1 MDLKFTKK
9 RISEHITYDW
19 TKYIALIV
27 ACVFAVSLFFNIFAR
42 RLTDREE
49 LKIVFFGNTINK
61 LEDEYLDYM
70 SKNSLHY
77 DTGYVGTVIERYA
90 TEDDF
95 YTKQAASA
103 KIEAELVGA
112 GMGADILVLPI
123 VKGLLDENGTW
134 IDNDGN
140 IVGGSYF
147 DKDGEF
153 KDFAPYSFN
162 YRVGRNYFIPIDE
175 VLESEIAK
183 GNPEAVK
190 LQEKLEK
197 NNYYYNCQRIAANDE
212 TPNRHFD
219 TPISINNKPLILEY
233 GQSIDK
239 TKISTIQRENFGID
253 LNKLNVS
260 RTTKLINDGIL
271 STSQFKECNYVLGIR
286 RDSKSHAD
294 AICFINW
301 FVDAYSK

>member
-27 ACVFAVSLFFNIFAR
+27 ACFFAVSLFFNIFAR

-49 LKIVFFGNTINK
+49 LKIVFFGNTIHE
-61 LEDEYLDYM
+61 LEDTYLDYM
-70 SKNSLHY
+70 SENSSLY
-77 DTGYVGTVIERYA
+77 DTEYVDTIVEYYA

-95 YTKQAASA
+95 YTQKAAVT
-103 KIEAELVGA
+103 KIEAELVGS
-112 GMGADILVLPI
+112 GMGADIVVLPI

-147 DKDGEF
+147 DKNGEF

-190 LQEKLEK
+190 LQEKLAK

-212 TPNRHFD
+212 TPNKPFD
-219 TPISINNKPLILEY
+219 TPIGINNKPLIVEY
-233 GQSIDK
+233 GQTIDK
-239 TKISTIQRENFGID
+239 TKISTIQRGNFGID
-253 LNKLNVS
+253 LNTLNLS
-260 RTTKLINDGIL
+260 KTTKLINDGIL
-271 STSQFKECNYVLGIR
+271 SATQFQECNYVLGIR
-286 RDSKSHAD
+286 RDSNSHAD
-294 AICFINW
+294 AISFINW
-301 FVDAYSK
+301 FVDTYSK